1 MAAAIDRI
9 LAALSLLSTQPEGMS
24 VLALAHALDM
34 PASAAHRLLND
45 LVRLGFATQ
54 PQPQGNYALTLR
66 LAALGLGYLG
76 AAGITDIAAPVL
88 DGLARTSGELVRLSV
103 VDGDALIWVAA
114 AQGATSGL
122 RYDPAREQG
131 ARAPLA
137 HSASGRAWAAT
148 LPEDRALRLIAA
160 QPAEPPPVPARNP
173 PPIWRACSRCWR
185 RSARRA
191 MPKPRTAFWR
201 AWPPSPCLCPVRP
214 ALAACRSPGRG
225 APDGGP
231 PRGPAAR
238 PAHSRPRTGRAVTG
252 FGLVPDAPG
261 MTRQCDLLVIGS
273 GAAGLAAAVVAAHH
287 GLRVILAEKAPVLG
301 GTTAWSGG
309 WIWAPGNPVCARHGT
324 QDSAEAAATYLRAAL
339 GPQYDDARVQA
350 FLAEAPRMVDFFD
363 RHTRLQFD
371 PGSQIPDTYGHLPGA
386 GRGGRSVIARPLTG
400 GSWGR

>member
-24 VLALAHALDM
+24 VQALAHALDM

-45 LVRLGFATQ
+45 LVRLDFATQ

-131 ARAPLA
+131 AHAPLA

-160 QPAEPPPVPARNP
+160 QPAEPPPGARPQPAPDLARLQQMLAQIRAQGHAEAEDSFLEGMAAIAVPLPGSPCLGCLSIAGPGVRLTV
-173 PPIWRACSRCWR
+173 
-185 RSARRA
+185 ARRA
-191 MPKPRTAFWR
+191 A
-201 AWPPSPCLCPVRP
+201 LLP
-214 ALAACRSPGRG
+214 ALHT
-225 APDGGP
+225 
-231 PRGPAAR
+231 AAR
-238 PAHSRPRTGRAVTG
+238 E
-252 FGLVPDAPG
+252 L
-261 MTRQCDLLVIGS
+261 
-273 GAAGLAAAVVAAHH
+273 AGLTQA
-287 GLRVILAEKAPVLG
+287 LA
-301 GTTAWSGG
+301 WF
-309 WIWAPGNPVCARHGT
+309 RMR
-324 QDSAEAAATYLRAAL
+324 RA
-339 GPQYDDARVQA
+339 
-350 FLAEAPRMVDFFD
+350 
-363 RHTRLQFD
+363 
-371 PGSQIPDTYGHLPGA
+371 
-386 GRGGRSVIARPLTG
+386 
-400 GSWGR
+400 